1 MVDLWNNDEYDDIFY
16 DDDND
21 SVDDVKG
28 NDSDNCTNDL
38 PTPVSQVGS

>member
-1 MVDLWNNDEYDDIFY
+1 MVDLRNNEYDDIFY

-28 NDSDNCTNDL
+28 NDSDNGTNDL
-38 PTPVSQVGS
+38 PAPVSQVGS